1 MSSRFLRLTNFLINV
16 NQIRRIEIH
25 PGAYKIQL
33 IQDELKG
40 VTFMGTGYF
49 TSQTESYTVS
59 EKDNIN
65 DYKLVSEWIQNNEKN
80 DKNVKM

>member
-1 MSSRFLRLTNFLINV
+1 MSSRFLRLTNFLVNV

-25 PGAYKIQL
+25 PGAYKIHLIPSQL
-33 IQDELKG
+33 GGITLVGSGFFQSSAE
-40 VTFMGTGYF
+40 T
-49 TSQTESYTVS
+49 YTVS